1 MEVYMECCCRHKN
14 TKRSEEE
21 IKSLVT
27 RLNRIEGQIRGI
39 RRMVEE
45 NVYCNDILV
54 QASAANAAL
63 NSFSRELLDQHM
75 RSCVAEEL
83 RTGHDDVIDE
93 LMKTL
98 EKMMK

>member
-1 MEVYMECCCRHKN
+1 
-14 TKRSEEE
+14 
-21 IKSLVT
+21 
-27 RLNRIEGQIRGI
+27 
-39 RRMVEE
+39 MVEE

-75 RSCVAEEL
+75 RSCVADEI
-83 RTGHDDVIDE
+83 RAGNDDVITE

-98 EKMMK
+98 EKLMK

>member
-1 MEVYMECCCRHKN
+1 MECCCRHKH
-14 TKRSEEE
+14 TARTAEE

-39 RRMVEE
+39 RKMVEE

-75 RSCVAEEL
+75 RSCVADEIRAGNDE
-83 RTGHDDVIDE
+83 VITE

-98 EKMMK
+98 EKLMK

>member
-1 MEVYMECCCRHKN
+1 MECCCKHKQ
-14 TKRSEEE
+14 TARTEEE
-21 IKSLVT
+21 IKSLVS

-39 RRMVEE
+39 RKMVEE

-75 RSCVAEEL
+75 RSCVADEIRAGNDE
-83 RTGHDDVIDE
+83 VISE

-98 EKMMK
+98 EKLMK

>member
-1 MEVYMECCCRHKN
+1 MECCCRHKH
-14 TKRSEEE
+14 TKRTDEE

-39 RRMVEE
+39 RKMVEE

-75 RSCVAEEL
+75 RSCVADEI
-83 RTGHDDVIDE
+83 RAGNDDVINE

-98 EKMMK
+98 EKLMR

>member
-1 MEVYMECCCRHKN
+1 MECCCKHKH
-14 TKRSEEE
+14 TARTEEE
-21 IKSLVT
+21 IKSLVS

-39 RRMVEE
+39 RKMVEE

-63 NSFSRELLDQHM
+63 HSFSRELLDQHM
-75 RSCVAEEL
+75 RSCVADEIRAGNDE
-83 RTGHDDVIDE
+83 VITE

-98 EKMMK
+98 EKLMK

>member
-1 MEVYMECCCRHKN
+1 MECCCRHKH
-14 TKRSEEE
+14 TARTEEE

-39 RRMVEE
+39 RTMVEE

-75 RSCVAEEL
+75 RSCVADEIRAGNDE
-83 RTGHDDVIDE
+83 VITE

-98 EKMMK
+98 EKLMK